1 MSKAVWMSESEPQ
14 EWELA
19 RGVWIELLDEGAIL
33 AVRLATIERAAV
45 DCLYQWL
52 LARLDAWDE
61 RKPWLALYD
70 LTTPG
75 AMLTPYM
82 RRRIG
87 EFAIQRPEIAGR
99 VAFVMRRDTTAS
111 LFDISQAGMPA
122 RARMIRIWFRRH
134 EALAWLRE
142 VLK

>member
-1 MSKAVWMSESEPQ
+1 MSQSEAS
-14 EWELA
+14 EWELT
-19 RGVWIELLDEGAIL
+19 RGVWIALLDEGAIL
-33 AVRLATIERAAV
+33 AVRVATIDREAV
-45 DCLYQWL
+45 DCLYRWL
-52 LARLDAWDE
+52 MERLTEWDE
-61 RKPWLALYD
+61 RQPWLALYD

-87 EFAIQRPEIAGR
+87 EFAIQRPEVGGR
-99 VAFVMRRDTTAS
+99 VAFVMRRDATAA

-122 RARMIRIWFRRH
+122 RARTMRVWFRRQ

-142 VLK
+142 VLS